1 MSSTSIILL
10 VVAGVLFVCGIIFLF
25 YSGNTEKKKTGGY
38 DEGYGLLYQEL
49 YLKEGDIR
57 TVLDDLLDYYQDNKF
72 MERLVEKAIAYADG
86 DYGDYET
93 TLHILNI
100 NDDVAIRKIH
110 EESINLEI
118 AKKMG
123 LPGENPES

>member
-100 NDDVAIRKIH
+100 NDDEAIRKIH

>member
-1 MSSTSIILL
+1 ML

-100 NDDVAIRKIH
+100 NDDEAIRKIH